1 MSSVSDKRRKY
12 EQLKE
17 DIEKAK
23 EKKTRLD
30 IGVENKKKEYEE
42 QTELLKSEFNIE
54 FKSIGELK
62 EIKEESSERLDTLL
76 DELESKLN

>member
-62 EIKEESSERLDTLL
+62 EIKDESSERLDTLL